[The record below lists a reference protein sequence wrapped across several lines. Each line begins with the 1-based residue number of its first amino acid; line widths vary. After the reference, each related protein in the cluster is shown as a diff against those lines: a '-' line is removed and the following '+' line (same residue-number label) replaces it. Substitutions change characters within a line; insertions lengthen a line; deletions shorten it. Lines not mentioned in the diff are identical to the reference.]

1 MNIRFF
7 LILLKARYSLVVFTL
22 AITVV
27 TTAIVTDILPRQYV
41 ATTSLVLNTSDN
53 NPFDAPSMVAKGA
66 ATYLATQL
74 DIIRS
79 RSVALKAVDALGW
92 TNDRELQRDFNES
105 TGGNGSMREW
115 LAERLLDKLTVQP
128 SRDSRVISISYQSTD
143 PQVAADAANAVAQA
157 YMEKTL
163 ELMTDPA
170 KRNAEWFDEQLKVL
184 RERLMSSQARL
195 TNFQQEEGII
205 SLDERLDTETSRL
218 NELSTTYVQVPAE
231 AADVRARQLG
241 QNHPEF
247 RRAISREQAVQR
259 ALEKQKELLLTL
271 KQRRDQLGIL
281 AREVESDQRLYDST
295 LQRYYQT
302 SLESQFN
309 QPNTSVLNEAVPP
322 AEPSRPVVLFNLV
335 SAVFFG
341 LVLGTILAILAEL
354 FDRRIR
360 SREDI
365 TEVLETRVL
374 ATV

>member
-218 NELSTTYVQVPAE
+218 NELSTTYVQVQAE